1 MNHTLRNFFIFA
13 VGAAIGSAVTWYI
26 VKTKYEQIA
35 NEEIESVKEAF
46 RCKDSEPEVEEP
58 IEPEDEHTADPKPE
72 EVASY
77 RKMLNTLHYT
87 NEPEVTENDEE
98 KGAEGMTEKKS
109 GPYVITPDEF
119 GNIEEYDAISLN
131 YYADGVLADDWDEVI
146 EDVDDVVGEDSL
158 NRFGEYEEDSVFVRN
173 DDRCADYEILR
184 DLRNY
189 WDVVGKNEDQDND

>member
-13 VGAAIGSAVTWYI
+13 VGAAIGSAATWYLL
-26 VKTKYEQIA
+26 KTKYEQIA

-46 RCKDSEPEVEEP
+46 RCRDTEPEPTNPEEKD
-58 IEPEDEHTADPKPE
+58 EPETKPDPEK
-72 EVASY
+72 VASY
-77 RKMLNTLHYT
+77 AKMLNTLHYT
-87 NEPEVTENDEE
+87 NEPEVTENDDK
-98 KGAEGMTEKKS
+98 KGAEEMTEKKS
-109 GPYVITPDEF
+109 GPYVITPDDF
-119 GNIEEYDAISLN
+119 GSIEEYDAISLN